1 MNLTCDSW
9 RKNTAIICD
18 FFFIIS
24 LSRFFLLRNRNLSH
38 EIFSYHELN
47 YFFLKLISAFFAQ
60 HLIAFFFYIYF
71 LHNSHTRIISFVIT
85 NVSDDEVAEQI
96 NLSFRSTTR
105 YGLLSLSAVSRM
117 KILFRMN
124 MCALA
129 MFHYRCSLFVQS
141 IHF

>member
-1 MNLTCDSW
+1 MT
-9 RKNTAIICD
+9 
-18 FFFIIS
+18 FIS

-38 EIFSYHELN
+38 EIFSYLELN
-47 YFFLKLISAFFAQ
+47 YFFSFLKLISAFFSQ
-60 HLIAFFFYIYF
+60 HLIAIFFLHIFF

-85 NVSDDEVAEQI
+85 NMSDDEVAEQI
-96 NLSFRSTTR
+96 YIFLSFKAPTTR

-124 MCALA
+124 MCWVCMCLIA
-129 MFHYRCSLFVQS
+129 MFHYRSTQRLSLLFVQS